1 MVGTLPVAPVQLPIS
16 RSGTY
21 IRFNQLDSSLE
32 WKLLGK
38 SVGSNPVTFDA
49 SKYTELYLY
58 VDFDG
63 TGTVGGFANVPTI
76 LLSNTEKSILTSGGY
91 QFANYGKYCNLSVSL
106 SSATISYIRNDN
118 IDTINSAI
126 LSVYGK

>member
-1 MVGTLPVAPVQLPIS
+1 MV
-16 RSGTY
+16 
-21 IRFNQLDSSLE
+21 NNSLE

-38 SVGSNPVTFDA
+38 SVGSNSVTFDA

-63 TGTVGGFANVPTI
+63 TGIACGFANVPTI

-91 QFANYGKYCNLSVSL
+91 QFDNYGKYCNLSVSL
-106 SSATISYIRNDN
+106 SSAVISYIRNDN